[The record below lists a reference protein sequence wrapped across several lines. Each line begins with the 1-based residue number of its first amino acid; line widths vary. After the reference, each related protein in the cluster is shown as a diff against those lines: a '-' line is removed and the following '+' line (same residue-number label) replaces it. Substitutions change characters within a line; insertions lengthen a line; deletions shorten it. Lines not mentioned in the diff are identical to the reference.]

1 MLGIND
7 FNLQNSKSVTEDFF
21 SNEKVRWKPYCARG
35 KAGRRQPSCRGFC
48 LLTSWYFCS
57 FCFTCSYWGGAFV
70 VFCSTNYNGRVR
82 GTRMQLTRSGDTP
95 QGGTYSSSDIL
106 SNYSAMGSINFPFT
120 PFLPIFY
127 LITLKWYCRPT
138 KKSKN
143 IWNFQMEQPVC
154 FSLGSGHV
162 LELHHIEGKRSIE
175 CQEFWIV
182 VPIAIDVASVINWS
196 GCAHWQLVYIN

>member
-1 MLGIND
+1 MILICKIANRWLNI
-7 FNLQNSKSVTEDFF
+7 FP
-21 SNEKVRWKPYCARG
+21 NEKVRWKKYCARG
-35 KAGRRQPSCRGFC
+35 KAGRRQPNCRGFYLFFADILAVFVSPLAVC
-48 LLTSWYFCS
+48 CWC
-57 FCFTCSYWGGAFV
+57 GGTFV
-70 VFCSTNYNGRVR
+70 VFCSTNYNARVR
-82 GTRMQLTRSGDTP
+82 GTRTPLTRSGDTP

-127 LITLKWYCRPT
+127 LITLKWHCRPT

-143 IWNFQMEQPVC
+143 LWNFQMEQPVC

-162 LELHHIEGKRSIE
+162 LELHHIKGKRSIE
-175 CQEFWIV
+175 CQKFWWV
-182 VPIAIDVASVINWS
+182 VPIAIEVATVINWR